1 MELTQDT
8 SGIFQIVAGDTPLL
22 LMLPG
27 LQEGPLLQKHVL
39 GLTTMLRN
47 HVEKEIRRLDSKCRQ
62 VYFRES
68 EKSSH

>member
-1 MELTQDT
+1 VELIQDT

-22 LMLPG
+22 LMPPG
-27 LQEGPLLQKHVL
+27 LQEGPLLQEYVL
-39 GLTTMLRN
+39 ELTTVLRN

-62 VYFRES
+62 VYFRDS